1 MSLNIGIIGLG
12 FMGKVHFNTYAKIK
26 GAKVTAIA
34 DVDGRKRSGDW
45 SGIAGNIGAAGRRQD
60 LRGIHVYENAADL
73 LKDPAVD
80 VVDITLPTYLHARW
94 AIRALKSGRHVICEK
109 PMALKSAEA
118 VTMIAAARAARR
130 RLFIAQCI
138 RFWPAYAKT
147 RELVLGKKFGKV
159 VSAVFTRLSTR
170 PTWSWQ
176 GWLEDPRKSNA
187 CVLDLHIHDA
197 DFVLYLL
204 GKPRSVLS
212 RAVKNK
218 NGGLDHVTTFYDY
231 APGTLIQAEGAWEYN
246 AGFPFS
252 MAFRIALEKATL
264 NFDAQGLLLCPAKG
278 QAKPVAVA
286 EGDGYFHELKH
297 FLDCIRRNCASPV
310 VPPESALQSVQLI
323 EAEAKSARSG
333 KIVRF
338 K

>member
-1 MSLNIGIIGLG
+1 MSVNIGIIGLG
-12 FMGKVHFNTYAKIK
+12 FMGKMHFNTYAKIK

-34 DVDGRKRSGDW
+34 DVDVRKRAGDW
-45 SGIAGNIGAAGRRQD
+45 SGIGGNIGGATKRQD
-60 LRGIHVYENAADL
+60 LRGIHLYENAADM

-94 AIRALKSGRHVICEK
+94 AIRALKSGHHVICEK
-109 PMALKSAEA
+109 PMALKSSEA

-138 RFWPAYAKT
+138 RFWPAYAKA

-159 VSAVFTRLSTR
+159 VSAVFTRVSPR
-170 PTWSWQ
+170 PTWSWRSV
-176 GWLEDPRKSNA
+176 LDDPRKSGA
-187 CVLDLHIHDA
+187 CALDLHIHDA

-204 GKPRSVLS
+204 GQPRSVLS
-212 RAVKNK
+212 RAVKSN
-218 NGGLDHVTTFYDY
+218 NGALDHITTFYNY

-252 MAFRIALEKATL
+252 MTFRIALEKASL
-264 NFDAQGLLLCPAKG
+264 IFDAQGLRLCPAKG
-278 QAKPVAVA
+278 PAKPVAVA

-297 FLDCIRRNCASPV
+297 FVDCIRRNCASPV
-310 VPPESALQSVQLI
+310 VPPESSLRSVQLI
-323 EAEAKSARSG
+323 EAEVKSARSG

>member
-1 MSLNIGIIGLG
+1 MSVNIGIIGLG
-12 FMGKVHFNTYAKIK
+12 FMGKMHFETYAKIK

-34 DVDGRKRSGDW
+34 DVDVRKRSGDW
-45 SGIAGNIGAAGRRQD
+45 SAIGGNIGAAGKRQN
-60 LRGIHVYENAADL
+60 LHGIHCYEDAAEM

-94 AIRALKSGRHVICEK
+94 AIRALKSGHDVICEK

-118 VTMIAAARAARR
+118 AAMIAAARAARR
-130 RLFIAQCI
+130 RLFVAQCI
-138 RFWPAYAKT
+138 RFWPAYARART
-147 RELVLGKKFGKV
+147 LVKSKKFGKV
-159 VSAVFTRLSTR
+159 VSAVFTRVSPR

-176 GWLEDPRKSNA
+176 GWLEDHRLSGA
-187 CVLDLHIHDA
+187 DALDLHIHDA

-204 GKPRSVLS
+204 GQPRSVLS

-218 NGGLDHVTTFYDY
+218 NGGLDHITTFYDY

-252 MAFRIALEKATL
+252 MAFRIALEKASL
-264 NFDAQGLLLCPAKG
+264 VFDARGLWLCPAKG
-278 QAKPVAVA
+278 PAKPVAVA
-286 EGDGYFHELKH
+286 EGDGYVHELKH
-297 FLDCIRRNCASPV
+297 FLECIRRKCVSPI
-310 VPPESALQSVQLI
+310 VPPESAMRSVRLI
-323 EAEAKSARSG
+323 EAEVKSVRSG
-333 KIVRF
+333 KIVRL

>member
-1 MSLNIGIIGLG
+1 MSQNIGIIGLG

-34 DVDGRKRSGDW
+34 DVDARKRSGDW
-45 SGIAGNIGAAGRRQD
+45 SGIGGNIGGAGGRQN
-60 LRGIHVYENAADL
+60 LRGIHIYENAADL

-80 VVDITLPTYLHARW
+80 IVDITLPTYLHARW
-94 AIRALKSGRHVICEK
+94 AIRALKSGHHVICEK

-138 RFWPAYAKT
+138 RFWPAYAKA

-159 VSAVFTRLSTR
+159 ISAVFTRVSPR

-176 GWLEDPRKSNA
+176 RFLEDPRKSGA
-187 CVLDLHIHDA
+187 CALDLHIHDA
-197 DFVLYLL
+197 DFLLYML
-204 GKPRSVLS
+204 GQPCSVLS
-212 RAVKNK
+212 RAVKGA
-218 NGGLDHVTTFYDY
+218 GGALDHITTFYNY

-252 MAFRIALEKATL
+252 MAFRIALEKASL
-264 NFDAQGLLLCPAKG
+264 VFDAQGLRLCPAKG
-278 QAKPVAVA
+278 PAKPVAVA
-286 EGDGYFHELKH
+286 EGDGYYYELKH
-297 FLDCIRRNCASPV
+297 FVDCIRRNCASPV
-310 VPPESALQSVQLI
+310 VPPESALRSVQLI
-323 EAEAKSARSG
+323 EAEVKSARSG

>member
-12 FMGKVHFNTYAKIK
+12 FMGKMHFNTYANLK

-45 SGIAGNIGAAGRRQD
+45 SSIGGNIGAAGHSQD
-60 LRGIHVYENAADL
+60 LRGIHIYENAADL
-73 LKDPAVD
+73 LKDQAVD

-94 AIRALKSGRHVICEK
+94 AIRALKSGHHVICEK
-109 PMALKSAEA
+109 PMALKSSEA
-118 VTMIAAARAARR
+118 VAMIEAARATR
-130 RLFIAQCI
+130 RLLFIGQCI

-147 RELVLGKKFGKV
+147 RELVMSKKFGKV
-159 VSAVFTRLSTR
+159 VSAVFTRLSSR
-170 PTWSWQ
+170 PVWSWH
-176 GWLEDPRKSNA
+176 GWLQDPRLSGGCA
-187 CVLDLHIHDA
+187 LDLHIHDS
-197 DFVLYLL
+197 DFVLYML
-204 GKPRSVLS
+204 GQPRSVLS
-212 RAVKNK
+212 RAVKGA
-218 NGGLDHVTTFYDY
+218 GGALDHVTTFYNY

-252 MAFRIALEKATL
+252 MTFRIALEKASL
-264 NFDAQGLLLCPAKG
+264 VFDAQGLRLCPARG
-278 QAKPVAVA
+278 PVKPVAVE

-310 VPPESALQSVQLI
+310 VPPESALRSVQLI

-333 KIVRF
+333 KVVRF

>member
-12 FMGKVHFNTYAKIK
+12 FMGKMHFDTYAKVK

-34 DVDGRKRSGDW
+34 DVDVRKRSGDW
-45 SGIAGNIGAAGRRQD
+45 SGIGGNIGGATQRQN
-60 LRGIHVYENAADL
+60 LRGIHLYENAADL

-80 VVDITLPTYLHARW
+80 IVDITLPTYLHARW
-94 AIRALKSGRHVICEK
+94 TIRALKSGHHVICEK

-118 VTMIAAARAARR
+118 IAMIAAARAARR

-138 RFWPAYAKT
+138 RFWPAYAKA

-159 VSAVFTRLSTR
+159 VSAVFTRVSPR

-176 GWLEDPRKSNA
+176 GWLGDPHRSGA
-187 CVLDLHIHDA
+187 DALDLHIHDA
-197 DFVLYLL
+197 DFVLYML
-204 GKPRSVLS
+204 GQPRSVLS
-212 RAVKNK
+212 RAVKNET
-218 NGGLDHVTTFYDY
+218 NGLDHITTFYSY
-231 APGTLIQAEGAWEYN
+231 APGTLIQAEGAWEYH

-252 MAFRIALEKATL
+252 MTFRIALEKATL
-264 NFDAQGLLLCPAKG
+264 NFDAQGLRLCPAKG

-310 VPPESALQSVQLI
+310 VPPESALRSVQLI
-323 EAEAKSARSG
+323 EAEVKSVRSG

>member
-12 FMGKVHFNTYAKIK
+12 FMGKMHFNTYAKIK

-34 DVDGRKRSGDW
+34 DVDVRKRSGDW
-45 SGIAGNIGAAGRRQD
+45 SGIGGNIGAAGGSQN
-60 LRGIHVYENAADL
+60 LRGIHVYEDAAGL

-94 AIRALKSGRHVICEK
+94 AIRALKSGHHVICEK

-118 VTMIAAARAARR
+118 AAMITAARSTRR
-130 RLFIAQCI
+130 KLFIGQCI
-138 RFWPAYAKT
+138 RFWPAYAKA
-147 RELVLGKKFGKV
+147 RELVRSKKFGKV
-159 VSAVFTRLSTR
+159 VSAVFTRVSPR

-176 GWLEDPRKSNA
+176 RWLEDPRKSGA
-187 CVLDLHIHDA
+187 CALDLHIHDA
-197 DFVLYLL
+197 DFVLYML
-204 GKPRSVLS
+204 GQPRSVLS
-212 RAVKNK
+212 RAVQGA
-218 NGGLDHVTTFYDY
+218 GGALDHITTFYNY
-231 APGTLIQAEGAWEYN
+231 ASGMLIQAEGAWGYN

-252 MAFRIALEKATL
+252 MTLRIALEKASL
-264 NFDAQGLLLCPAKG
+264 VFDAQGLRLCPAKG

-297 FLDCIRRNCASPV
+297 FLDCIRRNCASSV
-310 VPPESALQSVQLI
+310 VPPESALRSVQLI
-323 EAEAKSARSG
+323 EAEAKSVRSG
-333 KIVRF
+333 KIVRV

>member
-1 MSLNIGIIGLG
+1 MSVNIGIIGLG
-12 FMGKVHFNTYAKIK
+12 FMGKMHFDTYAKVK
-26 GAKVTAIA
+26 GVKVTAIA
-34 DVDGRKRSGDW
+34 DVDVRKRSGDW
-45 SGIAGNIGAAGRRQD
+45 SGIVGNIGGASQRQD
-60 LRGIHVYENAADL
+60 LRGIHLYENAADL

-94 AIRALKSGRHVICEK
+94 AIRALKSGHHVICEK
-109 PMALKSAEA
+109 PMALKSSEA
-118 VTMIAAARAARR
+118 VAMIAAARAARR

-138 RFWPAYAKT
+138 RFWPAYAKA
-147 RELVLGKKFGKV
+147 RELVGSKKFGKV
-159 VSAVFTRLSTR
+159 LSAVFTRVSPR

-197 DFVLYLL
+197 DFVLYML

-212 RAVKNK
+212 CAVKNEK
-218 NGGLDHVTTFYDY
+218 NGLDHITTFYNY
-231 APGTLIQAEGAWEYN
+231 APGTLIQAEGAWEYH
-246 AGFPFS
+246 AGFPFA
-252 MAFRIALEKATL
+252 MTFRIALAHATL
-264 NFDAQGLLLCPAKG
+264 YLAGADLILCPAGGSPRKV
-278 QAKPVAVA
+278 PVEA
-286 EGDGYFHELKH
+286 GDGYYHELKH
-297 FLDCIRRNCASPV
+297 FADCIRKNRASPV
-310 VPPESALQSVQLI
+310 VPPESALRSVQLI

>member
-12 FMGKVHFNTYAKIK
+12 FMGKMHFNTYAKIK

-34 DVDGRKRSGDW
+34 DVDVRKRSGDW
-45 SGIAGNIGAAGRRQD
+45 SGIVGNIGGASRRQN
-60 LRGIHVYENAADL
+60 LRGIHLYANAADL

-80 VVDITLPTYLHARW
+80 IVDITLPTYLHARW
-94 AIRALKSGRHVICEK
+94 AIRALKSGHHVICEK

-118 VTMIAAARAARR
+118 VAMIAAARAARR
-130 RLFIAQCI
+130 KLFIAQCI
-138 RFWPAYAKT
+138 RFWPAYAKA
-147 RELVLGKKFGKV
+147 RELVRSKKLGKV
-159 VSAVFTRLSTR
+159 VSAVFTRVSPR

-176 GWLEDPRKSNA
+176 RFLEDPRKSGA
-187 CVLDLHIHDA
+187 CALDLHIHDA
-197 DFVLYLL
+197 DFVLYML
-204 GKPRSVLS
+204 GQPRSVLS

-218 NGGLDHVTTFYDY
+218 NGGLDHITTFYNY

-252 MAFRIALEKATL
+252 MTFRIALEKATL
-264 NFDAQGLLLCPAKG
+264 IFDAQGLQLCPAKG

-310 VPPESALQSVQLI
+310 VPPEAALRSVQLI
-323 EAEAKSARSG
+323 EAEVKSARSG